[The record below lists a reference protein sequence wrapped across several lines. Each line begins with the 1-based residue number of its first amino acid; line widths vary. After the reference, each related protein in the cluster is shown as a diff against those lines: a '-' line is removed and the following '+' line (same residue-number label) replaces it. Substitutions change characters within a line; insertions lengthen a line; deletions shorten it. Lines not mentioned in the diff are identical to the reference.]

1 MSSVFVTMESIVLSH
16 TQAPQAAG
24 LTENGCHALLERTL
38 CADEIVSSKMEQ
50 TPQIITYYMV
60 LRLQDV
66 EGVDPG
72 SKR

>member
-1 MSSVFVTMESIVLSH
+1 MFVTMESIVLSH